1 LLAVPD
7 TPFDPRNVSPKDGL
21 HTGAAVGLSLPQY
34 RRLLSK
40 VVGEG
45 LCTLEEL
52 RQENCFSKETLSQLS
67 LPRLTL
73 EELSESKQDGFK
85 KLLFR
90 TQDGLGVESVV
101 IPLHKPGKVT
111 LCLSSQVGCVMGCVF
126 CATTRLTQ
134 RRNLEMWE
142 IVDQFIQA
150 RTIARRYGADV
161 SGVVFMG
168 MGEPFLNY
176 KNVISSAELFSY
188 PIKNSISGKAITIS
202 TVGLVPEIVKYTAD
216 RHPFR
221 LSISLGAATDKK
233 RAKLV
238 PIAAKTPIKDVMS
251 AAREYALSRKDRI
264 NLAYV
269 CISNQNVSI
278 EDAKALGEIISDT
291 PVRLDLIDVRDSS
304 GKYLPPSATELS
316 IFRDALREYVKQP
329 VARRYSGGGDIEAGC
344 GMLAAKPQNNSLKT
358 FPTA

>member
-1 LLAVPD
+1 MPD
-7 TPFDPRNVSPKDGL
+7 IRFDPRNIAPKNGPL
-21 HTGAAVGLSLPQY
+21 EGAKVGLSLRQY

-40 VVGEG
+40 VLGEG
-45 LCTLEEL
+45 LCSLEEL
-52 RQENCFSKETLSQLS
+52 RQENCFSKEILTQIE
-67 LPRLTL
+67 LPRLIL
-73 EELSESKQDGFK
+73 EEVSESKLDGFK

-90 TQDGLGVESVV
+90 TQDGLGVESVI

-126 CATTRLTQ
+126 CATTRLSQ

-150 RTIARRYGADV
+150 RLIARRDGAEV

-202 TVGLVPEIVKYTAD
+202 TVGLVPEIKKYTAEM
-216 RHPFR
+216 HPFR
-221 LSISLGAATDKK
+221 LSISLGAATDEK
-233 RAKLV
+233 RSQLV
-238 PIAAKTPIKDVMS
+238 PIAAKTPIEELMG

-269 CISNQNVSI
+269 CISNHNVSI
-278 EDAKALGEIISDT
+278 DDAKALGDVIGDT

-304 GKYLPPSATELS
+304 GKYLPPSPTELAE
-316 IFRDALREYVKQP
+316 FRDALRQYVAQP

-344 GMLAAKPQNNSLKT
+344 GMLAAKPQNNSLKI